1 MLKNG
6 NMLTRSMFSAT
17 IRKVLLE
24 LKLNPHC
31 FNTHSFQIG
40 AATSTKQAGISDAHL
55 KALGRWKSPAYL
67 KYVRLSPGDMANLS
81 RNLIPMPD
89 KA

>member
-1 MLKNG
+1 
-6 NMLTRSMFSAT
+6 MLTRSMFSAT

-31 FNTHSFQIG
+31 FNTHSFRIG
-40 AATSTKQAGISDAHL
+40 AATSAKQAGISDHDAHL
-55 KALGRWKSPAYL
+55 KVLGRWKSPAYL
-67 KYVRLSPGDMANLS
+67 KYVRLSPEDMANLS
-81 RNLIPMPD
+81 RNLIPKPD